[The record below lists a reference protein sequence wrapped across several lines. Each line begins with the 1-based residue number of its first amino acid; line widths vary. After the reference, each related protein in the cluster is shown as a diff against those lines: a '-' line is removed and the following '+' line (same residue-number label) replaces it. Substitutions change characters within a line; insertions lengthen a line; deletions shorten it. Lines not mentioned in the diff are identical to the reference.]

1 MNKEFVLKA
10 NLIEHGIRISRN
22 AKDTLDK
29 QSSIWWLRN
38 DYVTAN
44 GITLNFGEEYVSVDH
59 NPDSKYELIKDDNNF
74 IVSDGKE
81 GIRTSVIVPPSY
93 MQEDIVIDGKH
104 ITDYV
109 TTSTDR
115 IRLLLMTGCANH
127 CKFCNGPV
135 DFKYGLNRTESID
148 KALQIAMASEKPR
161 HGHISISN
169 VKTEEELKRLT
180 STFEYFG
187 KKYPGFLIL

>member
-104 ITDYV
+104 ITD
-109 TTSTDR
+109 
-115 IRLLLMTGCANH
+115 
-127 CKFCNGPV
+127 
-135 DFKYGLNRTESID
+135 
-148 KALQIAMASEKPR
+148 
-161 HGHISISN
+161 
-169 VKTEEELKRLT
+169 
-180 STFEYFG
+180 
-187 KKYPGFLIL
+187 